1 MAKKLLAMLLAVS
14 MVLSMCVFCVFAE
27 ESTDVPAQEGEETA
41 TEPKENEE
49 PETEKNSIE
58 IYVDNNYYPSD
69 TVTVTGSV
77 TGSIA
82 GVIVKIVCKED
93 GVSLEETVTVNKFE
107 STGVSLALNKATV
120 GAEYTVT
127 VCDFANEE
135 TFSETSFI
143 IKKSA
148 TTTPTTPSSSTGK
161 VTIWI
166 EGLTD
171 RYIGKTTVS
180 LKAVDDATVLGVA
193 RYVLDEEGRNYRLS
207 ADKSKIDRI
216 ATTAT
221 GTTYLRD
228 GYGTSTSSSSAKY
241 FADSEWSY
249 FVNGR
254 ASSVSMRDMEVENG
268 DEIIIYFGE
277 PDTIIYPELKI
288 EPDNGISL
296 GDKITITVTD
306 KATGEPIK
314 GASVYFYKRNST
326 TKTGGKTDA
335 NGEYDDKKA
344 DSSFISTYQ
353 GGTVRVSYYQS
364 SSKPPLA
371 VSVEEDILIERD
383 GSTAAYVTVEGAHK
397 TLLSRVKSSK
407 VYEYDLLNFAMEVF
421 DSKGLDY
428 ELNSSKNNFEYIE
441 AKNTTGYSNENGDL
455 TRTSGWYVCVNG
467 DIYTPDDDLEDV
479 DVFNDDE
486 ILFYFG
492 DEDTVP
498 VVYYKVDGDLKTDET
513 VYVYFYS
520 DEEMTEPL
528 TRFYVYFTG
537 DDISKALT
545 TNSDGRVTLPNVEY
559 KGTYEL
565 SWGEQVGVKD
575 DYCPY
580 AVYTTVKLTY
590 TGTAKPTTS
599 TSTDKTDNS
608 SNNNS
613 SKNQDKW
620 VEIDDDPDDWGVN
633 SSTDKNNN
641 KDDEDNNTTDWKSGD
656 YIPVYGDD
664 DFVPGPSKYYPDTNI
679 DSWAVEGINKAREY
693 GLMSGTTYGYF
704 EPLRGITR
712 AEFTTI
718 ICRMLGLDTNP
729 DSYNQKFTD
738 VKPSDWCYGSVMAA
752 QAAGYV
758 SGKSETTFAPSDYI
772 TREEIAVLVARIIQA
787 YGNEADVYKYAD
799 GTSVSAWARTSVV
812 GVNATGIMTGDQ
824 YGQFLPKENVNRQTV
839 AIIAVRLYEYL
850 GLNR

>member
-14 MVLSMCVFCVFAE
+14 MVLSMCAFSIFAE
-27 ESTDVPAQEGEETA
+27 ETTDTENGEETA
-41 TEPKENEE
+41 TEPTEKEE
-49 PETEKNSIE
+49 PETEKDSIE

-77 TGSIA
+77 TGSIT
-82 GVIVKIVCKED
+82 GVIVRIVCKED
-93 GVSLEETVTVNKFE
+93 GVSLEETVTVKKFE

-127 VCDFANEE
+127 VCDFANED
-135 TFSETSFI
+135 TVSEASFI
-143 IKKSA
+143 IKKSS
-148 TTTPTTPSSSTGK
+148 TSTSTTPSNSTGK

-171 RYIGKTTVS
+171 RYIDKTTVS

-221 GTTYLRD
+221 GSTYLRD

-249 FVNGR
+249 FINGR
-254 ASSVSMRDMEVENG
+254 ASSTSMSDMEVEDG

-277 PDTIIYPELKI
+277 PDTIIYPEIEI
-288 EPDNGISL
+288 EPKNGISL
-296 GDKITITVTD
+296 GDKITVTVTD
-306 KATGEPIK
+306 KATGDPIQ

-335 NGEYDDKKA
+335 NGEYDDKTA
-344 DSSFISTYQ
+344 NSTFISTYQ

-364 SSKPPLA
+364 STKPPKA

-407 VYEYDLLNFAMEVF
+407 VYEYDLLNFAIEVF
-421 DSKGLDY
+421 DAKGLDY

-441 AKNTTGYSNENGDL
+441 SKNTTGYSNENGDL
-455 TRTSGWYVCVNG
+455 TRNSGWYVCVNG
-467 DIYTPDDDLEDV
+467 AIYTPDDDLEDV
-479 DVFNDDE
+479 DVYNDDE

-492 DEDTVP
+492 DEDTIP

-580 AVYTTVKLTY
+580 AVYTAVKLTY
-590 TGTAKPTTS
+590 TGTAKPTNNTS
-599 TSTDKTDNS
+599 TTTPNTTTKPNT
-608 SNNNS
+608 SN
-613 SKNQDKW
+613 KEDDW
-620 VEIDDDPDDWGVN
+620 TEIDDPDEFGVTN
-633 SSTDKNNN
+633 PDKNND
-641 KDDEDNNTTDWKSGD
+641 KNNDKNEENGTSEWKPGD

-664 DFVPGPSKYYPDTNI
+664 DFVAGPSKYYPDTNI
-679 DSWAVEGINKAREY
+679 DSWAVDGINKAREY

-729 DSYNQKFTD
+729 DSYEQKFTD

-758 SGKSETTFAPSDYI
+758 SGKSATTFAPSDYI

-787 YGNEADVYKYAD
+787 YGNEDDVYKYVD

-824 YGQFLPKENVNRQTV
+824 YGQFLPKENVNRQTA